1 MPYYRNINLLYLHIP
16 KTGGSSIEDFLFEN
30 FKVVKNISSLY
41 SHNEVIKGI
50 PYSLQHCTFNDILN
64 LNKFLK
70 MPFKKLKIMC
80 SVRNPYDRF
89 ISFLFFKDLIKKNE
103 TPEKIELLMKNILKE
118 ENYKKYDNHILP
130 QHIFILNK
138 NEILKC
144 VKIVKNETLKKDMC
158 NIGFDKFNFYIN
170 ITNPYDYKNKD
181 DIKYLKYFN
190 QNSLNFINEFYKNDF
205 IIFNYNK
212 INNLNNFYKSLE
224 NIIEITN
231 EEERHFVS
239 MKKSQDCLDEDK
251 IQEITEITE
260 ITNEEERHFVSMKNF
275 QDFLDEDKIQEITE
289 ITEITNEEE
298 RHFVSM
304 DEDKIQEITKQ
315 EEANREDI
323 GKRHFVSMDLKK
335 SVEMANIRR
344 RNILKLKYIAT
355 QQRNMKQQQ
364 QQQQQKQK
372 QQQTQQEK
380 NKNLNKKIKF
390 GLIFI
395 KK

>member
-41 SHNEVIKGI
+41 SYNEVIKGI

-231 EEERHFVS
+231 E
-239 MKKSQDCLDEDK
+239 
-251 IQEITEITE
+251 
-260 ITNEEERHFVSMKNF
+260 
-275 QDFLDEDKIQEITE
+275 DKIQEITE

-304 DEDKIQEITKQ
+304 DEDKIQEITEITKQ

-323 GKRHFVSMDLKK
+323 GERSMDLKK
-335 SVEMANIRR
+335 SIEMANIRR

-364 QQQQQKQK
+364 QQQKQK
-372 QQQTQQEK
+372 QQQKQQEK
-380 NKNLNKKIKF
+380 NKNLNKNIKF

>member
-41 SHNEVIKGI
+41 SYNEVIKGI

-231 EEERHFVS
+231 EEERHLRSVVS
-239 MKKSQDCLDEDK
+239 MKKSQDC
-251 IQEITEITE
+251 
-260 ITNEEERHFVSMKNF
+260 
-275 QDFLDEDKIQEITE
+275 LDEDKIQEITE

-323 GKRHFVSMDLKK
+323 GERHFVSMDLKK
-335 SVEMANIRR
+335 SIEMANIRR

-364 QQQQQKQK
+364 QQQKQK
-372 QQQTQQEK
+372 QQQKQQEK

>member
-41 SHNEVIKGI
+41 SYNEVIKGI

-158 NIGFDKFNFYIN
+158 NIGFDKFNFYI
-170 ITNPYDYKNKD
+170 
-181 DIKYLKYFN
+181 
-190 QNSLNFINEFYKNDF
+190 
-205 IIFNYNK
+205 
-212 INNLNNFYKSLE
+212 KSS
-224 NIIEITN
+224 T
-231 EEERHFVS
+231 
-239 MKKSQDCLDEDK
+239 
-251 IQEITEITE
+251 
-260 ITNEEERHFVSMKNF
+260 
-275 QDFLDEDKIQEITE
+275 
-289 ITEITNEEE
+289 
-298 RHFVSM
+298 
-304 DEDKIQEITKQ
+304 
-315 EEANREDI
+315 
-323 GKRHFVSMDLKK
+323 
-335 SVEMANIRR
+335 
-344 RNILKLKYIAT
+344 
-355 QQRNMKQQQ
+355 
-364 QQQQQKQK
+364 
-372 QQQTQQEK
+372 
-380 NKNLNKKIKF
+380 
-390 GLIFI
+390 
-395 KK
+395 